1 MKKTTSIKIEPIK
14 WQHNKPMVTQFI
26 CVISFDDRETGATF
40 TNTLQDENGNTID
53 VVNVLCNGEDYQ
65 NWDGNNE
72 FPATYSAQ
80 KLNFIIKEN
89 E

>member
-1 MKKTTSIKIEPIK
+1 MKKTTTIKIKPIK
-14 WQHNKPMVTQFI
+14 WQHNKPNVTQFV

-40 TNTLQDENGNTID
+40 SNTLQDVNSNTID
-53 VVNVLCNGEDYQ
+53 TVNVLCTGEDYQ